1 VAVTAANTADRD
13 VIDQLLDQPATG
25 AAAPDTEP
33 GAGAPAADADTAT
46 DTDEPAAGI
55 DKPAPDTGNDS
66 RGRSESKDFEVYG
79 DSAYA
84 DGATLEEQTRRGH
97 DMRTKVPPVRNANG
111 YSKDQFRIDLAAGT
125 VTCPAH
131 HTVTI
136 GGGRRHRSARF
147 GQLCQSC
154 SLRADCT
161 KAHGGRVISI
171 HPNEAALQHAKARQ
185 KDPAWQQDYRR
196 YRPVVERKIGHFTRR
211 PWGGRKA
218 RCRGS
223 ARILTDILTRASVIN
238 SPAWLPWA
246 CTKARPAGPLPDPTP
261 GHQHYQHRNH
271 MLPSVAPLLTH
282 RPHRQ
287 PPHTGH
293 YISGVLGSPRA
304 RARTARH
311 APARL
316 HPPGALQRG
325 AARHQPASQP
335 RAAPRPSRTRADKW
349 GRHPRVI
356 STGYSP
362 NHLRRNQCHCIAG
375 ADWEARVC
383 ALVGGLVFVGCI
395 GSDVAELAAPRTPLP
410 HTPESIMIGPWS
422 TSPTWWRTCPTAPP
436 SVRSEGQ
443 RKLKSVAP
451 PNSPQWGICRG
462 CGAVILI
469 AAETPRGAL
478 RNLIDSEAGRN
489 NHER

>member
-1 VAVTAANTADRD
+1 VDPDEELITNVAVTAANTADRD

-304 RARTARH
+304 RAYSA
-311 APARL
+311 ACSSPA
-316 HPPGALQRG
+316 
-325 AARHQPASQP
+325 
-335 RAAPRPSRTRADKW
+335 
-349 GRHPRVI
+349 
-356 STGYSP
+356 
-362 NHLRRNQCHCIAG
+362 
-375 ADWEARVC
+375 
-383 ALVGGLVFVGCI
+383 
-395 GSDVAELAAPRTPLP
+395 
-410 HTPESIMIGPWS
+410 
-422 TSPTWWRTCPTAPP
+422 SPTWCSPTRSGASSTCIAT
-436 SVRSEGQ
+436 SSGT
-443 RKLKSVAP
+443 STF
-451 PNSPQWGICRG
+451 PNTSR
-462 CGAVILI
+462 
-469 AAETPRGAL
+469 
-478 RNLIDSEAGRN
+478 
-489 NHER
+489 